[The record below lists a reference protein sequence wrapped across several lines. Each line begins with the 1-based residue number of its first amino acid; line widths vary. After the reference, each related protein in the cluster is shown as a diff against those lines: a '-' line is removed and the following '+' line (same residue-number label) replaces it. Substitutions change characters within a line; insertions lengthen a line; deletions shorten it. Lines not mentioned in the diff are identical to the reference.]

1 MRGLLTKP
9 LSSALLVF
17 TVFAAAGC
25 AVADTPPTA
34 RIAQFSGD
42 RAAAISYTF
51 DDGLRD
57 QYTVAVPML
66 NEVGLKGTFFVIP
79 NSTPETLEDAEKND
93 AKKRAWGGVTWSEL
107 KEMAGQG
114 HEIASHTWSHPNLE
128 KLPPEELDAQFSKA
142 YDAIKTHI
150 GQPPL
155 TLAFPFNASTPEI
168 EATALKYYVAYRD
181 YQTGTSGGSTV
192 EALNSWADKLVKDKK
207 WGVIMAHGIAT
218 GYAAFSDPGILR
230 THLKYVKSRE
240 SDVWVDTFANIARY
254 KKEREDAK
262 LTISGK
268 AGKVSC
274 VLEGTLDPQI
284 YNVPLTVVIDVADA
298 KVKSASARRNEQELP
313 IRIGKGS
320 IYLQASPS
328 PQPIT
333 ITWK

>member
-1 MRGLLTKP
+1 MSKQSYLPPMRGLLTKP

-128 KLPPEELDAQFSKA
+128 KLPQR
-142 YDAIKTHI
+142 
-150 GQPPL
+150 
-155 TLAFPFNASTPEI
+155 NST
-168 EATALKYYVAYRD
+168 
-181 YQTGTSGGSTV
+181 
-192 EALNSWADKLVKDKK
+192 LNSVRR
-207 WGVIMAHGIAT
+207 MT
-218 GYAAFSDPGILR
+218 RLR
-230 THLKYVKSRE
+230 RT
-240 SDVWVDTFANIARY
+240 
-254 KKEREDAK
+254 
-262 LTISGK
+262 
-268 AGKVSC
+268 
-274 VLEGTLDPQI
+274 
-284 YNVPLTVVIDVADA
+284 
-298 KVKSASARRNEQELP
+298 SASHR
-313 IRIGKGS
+313 
-320 IYLQASPS
+320 
-328 PQPIT
+328 
-333 ITWK
+333 